1 MWPKPLSSNNYAIK
15 DSFSFTK
22 EALEFD
28 ASFFMAIFDMKS
40 YFTTIPL
47 TEALNLC
54 KQNLY
59 IYQLHVDN
67 LKLYNLLKIEMFESI
82 FFCLMESF
90 RNSAMAQEWFLAPTL
105 ANIVFCDIL
114 TFGLENCSSHFKL
127 FAYRQFVDNTFSFF
141 DQRTLRNWDDIS
153 TNSIEDSNLDQKL
166 RKMVCYHS

>member
-1 MWPKPLSSNNYAIK
+1 
-15 DSFSFTK
+15 
-22 EALEFD
+22 
-28 ASFFMAIFDMKS
+28 MAIFDMKS
-40 YFTTIPL
+40 YFTNIPL

-67 LKLYNLLKIEMFESI
+67 LKLYNLLKIKMFESI

-105 ANIVFCDIL
+105 ANIAFCDIL

-141 DQRTLRNWDDIS
+141 DQRTLRN
-153 TNSIEDSNLDQKL
+153 
-166 RKMVCYHS
+166 